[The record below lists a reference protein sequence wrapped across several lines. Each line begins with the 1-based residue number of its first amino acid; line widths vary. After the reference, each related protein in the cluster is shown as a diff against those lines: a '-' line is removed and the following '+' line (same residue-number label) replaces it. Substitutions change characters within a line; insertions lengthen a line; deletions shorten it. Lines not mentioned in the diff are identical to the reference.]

1 MGHFLLERDRR
12 AGAYAKGT
20 RADGAAWQAM
30 WCPRSP
36 AAAIDGDSMVLGEPT
51 GFTVYDNIEPV
62 FIIQAPPRHWDV
74 LSEGGTTRIMDS
86 FAVLNGYSTTMMGKT
101 SDSETTL
108 TTKTSEGHWGASVGI
123 SVAQVHHRKEN
134 TTLFEAGLEYAGE
147 AAHAH
152 TYGTTVT
159 TTASLSA
166 TAQYDD
172 QVYFRANT
180 HDVWRN
186 PVLQPESRHL

>member
-1 MGHFLLERDRR
+1 
-12 AGAYAKGT
+12 
-20 RADGAAWQAM
+20 
-30 WCPRSP
+30 
-36 AAAIDGDSMVLGEPT
+36 
-51 GFTVYDNIEPV
+51 
-62 FIIQAPPRHWDV
+62 
-74 LSEGGTTRIMDS
+74 MDS
-86 FAVLNGYSTTMMGKT
+86 FAVLNGYSTTMMGKA

-123 SVAQVHHRKEN
+123 SVEQVHHRKEN

-180 HDVWRN
+180 HDVWRY
-186 PVLQPESRHL
+186 PVLLPESQAFVTEDGVTYRKFVQFIVPRVIQSSFSSTAGRRSTGTIRGTTG